1 MKHEK
6 TPGKGLSGKLVALL
20 LALTLVIG
28 CVAGGTVAWLTAKT
42 KPVVNTFTFGNINI
56 TLEES
61 KGTADDVIN
70 QNNRSFKAIPG
81 CTIEKDPTIT
91 VLKNSEKCY
100 LFVKVEEANNQDK
113 IVEYTVDVGDS
124 AWTKLDDESNVYY
137 RVVEN
142 STADQKFNVLKE
154 NKVTISTELTKEK
167 VEAME
172 KAETLPTLTFTAYAV
187 QQDGIENVADAWAK
201 ISPATPTP

>member
-56 TLEES
+56 TLTES
-61 KGTADDVIN
+61 KGTADDVLN

-100 LFVKVEEANNQDK
+100 LFVKVEEAHNQDK
-113 IVEYTVDVGDS
+113 IVEYTVDVGES
-124 AWTKLDDESNVYY
+124 AWMELDGESNVYY

-142 STADQKFNVLKE
+142 CTDDQLFTVLKD
-154 NKVTISTELTKEK
+154 NQVTISTGLTKEK
-167 VEAME
+167 VDELT
-172 KAETLPTLTFTAYAV
+172 KAGTFPTLTFTAYAV
-187 QQDGIENVADAWAK
+187 QYESFEDDLAGAWAQAN
-201 ISPATPTP
+201 SNN